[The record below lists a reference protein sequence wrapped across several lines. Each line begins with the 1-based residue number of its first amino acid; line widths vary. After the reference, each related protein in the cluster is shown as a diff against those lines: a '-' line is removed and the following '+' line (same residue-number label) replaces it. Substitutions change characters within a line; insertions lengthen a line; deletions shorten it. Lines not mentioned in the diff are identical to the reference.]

1 VRSSRF
7 YSLVKKV
14 PEAKI
19 SVIKSPIV
27 PIPDFGEETTIY
39 SDQLI
44 YYVHLANGIIATKPE
59 DFPSNDQRRMQ
70 KENDIKSENADEI

>member
-1 VRSSRF
+1 M
-7 YSLVKKV
+7 

-19 SVIKSPIV
+19 KVIKSPIA
-27 PIPDFGEETTIY
+27 PMPDFVEDATVY

-59 DFPSNDQRRMQ
+59 DFPSNDQKITRKRS
-70 KENDIKSENADEI
+70 EIKPEES